1 MTVWRQKKKNDEL
14 YHWGI
19 KGMRWGI
26 RRYQNE
32 DGTLTPAGEI
42 RYAKQKKKE
51 KEKQEYEEALSII
64 DQQLKRIPRSKAFVS
79 ALAYSTPKAIYAN
92 GIYNAWL
99 AKNVSELGL
108 ARSIFKSE
116 KKVEKATGDLG
127 GAKKTTPYGD
137 PVDIDSQIKD
147 LEDYLKNEPDAETEL
162 REIAQMEL
170 EDLKRERNS

>member
-1 MTVWRQKKKNDEL
+1 MTVWRQKKNDEL

-42 RYAKQKKKE
+42 RYAKQKK

-99 AKNVSELGL
+99 AQNVSDLVL
-108 ARSIFKSE
+108 ARSICKSE
-116 KKVEKATGDLG
+116 KVEKATGDLG
-127 GAKKTTPYGD
+127 GAKKKTTPYGD

>member
-1 MTVWRQKKKNDEL
+1 
-14 YHWGI
+14 
-19 KGMRWGI
+19 MRWGI

-99 AKNVSELGL
+99 AQNVSDLVL
-108 ARSIFKSE
+108 ARSICKSE
-116 KKVEKATGDLG
+116 KVEKATGDLG
-127 GAKKTTPYGD
+127 GAKKNNT
-137 PVDIDSQIKD
+137 
-147 LEDYLKNEPDAETEL
+147 L
-162 REIAQMEL
+162 RRPSRYRL
-170 EDLKRERNS
+170 SNKRP